1 MFFFNFIFSAAAMHE
16 ISSDIQGPPIQTTHV
31 QRHPEIQAQPVIK
44 HNKRI
49 LSEAQ
54 KASLEIEQE
63 RILEKIADEEGVML
77 EHCHQLL
84 STSLK
89 KKCKPNARNALVSL
103 KALELNVGRCPGEKA
118 KLHKIQVAVAADDTM
133 QDPSP
138 EALEKARELL
148 EEKRLAQAQD
158 QEVHLLCFALCYL
171 EDDSVHQFF
180 NLNQQTGAIGFG
192 FVTRAAVDCSTTPC
206 WFASGNAVEFVKE
219 YPNQGMWDLLRGF
232 ESWAVAALTGP
243 AKGPSNI
250 NDRKKACAAMILSNL
265 AYITNGAKVPM
276 SYVRFNCEI
285 ILAHKIHLIG
295 WPAQVPF
302 VAPSTL
308 TRNSDILDL

>member
-1 MFFFNFIFSAAAMHE
+1 
-16 ISSDIQGPPIQTTHV
+16 
-31 QRHPEIQAQPVIK
+31 
-44 HNKRI
+44 
-49 LSEAQ
+49 
-54 KASLEIEQE
+54 
-63 RILEKIADEEGVML
+63 
-77 EHCHQLL
+77 
-84 STSLK
+84 
-89 KKCKPNARNALVSL
+89 
-103 KALELNVGRCPGEKA
+103 
-118 KLHKIQVAVAADDTM
+118 M

-148 EEKRLAQAQD
+148 EEKRLAKAQGARGSLSSEAKDVSAFSCHID
-158 QEVHLLCFALCYL
+158 QEH
-171 EDDSVHQFF
+171 
-180 NLNQQTGAIGFG
+180 TGAIGFG

-219 YPNQGMWDLLRGF
+219 YLNQGMWDLLRGF

-250 NDRKKACAAMILSNL
+250 NDHKKACTAMILSNL

-302 VAPSTL
+302 VTPSTL
-308 TRNSDILDL
+308 TRNSDTLDL